1 MNSNFII
8 KHFCTLMLFVFSLFF
23 VSCNQQNNNQN
34 EEKST
39 DSFTFHEIEPIS
51 KLDKQYLKFI
61 DKNGNF
67 TNLKEFNKNGSLL
80 VFVNQDNPDE
90 ILVNCS
96 KDFFELCQTFTKSD
110 TNEKHRAC
118 NPDEF
123 PSFFIFNLENYTYK
137 QVDAYLL
144 EDGKEQEWI
153 NNYFYGK
160 NKNNKIDGIDAK
172 LVFYDLIIFNEEK
185 EQLMQKMFD
194 KTEYLYNYTEEDKE
208 KMIWRAYE

>member
-1 MNSNFII
+1 MQNNKLVKSLYVLI
-8 KHFCTLMLFVFSLFF
+8 FCLFLG
-23 VSCNQQNNNQN
+23 SCNQSNNPKNNDITENDVLFQ
-34 EEKST
+34 EMEV
-39 DSFTFHEIEPIS
+39 IA

-67 TNLKEFNKNGSLL
+67 TNLKEFNKNGRLF

-96 KDFFELCQTFTKSD
+96 KDFFELCQTFTKLD
-110 TNEKHRAC
+110 TKEKHRAC

-144 EDGKEQEWI
+144 EDGREQEWI